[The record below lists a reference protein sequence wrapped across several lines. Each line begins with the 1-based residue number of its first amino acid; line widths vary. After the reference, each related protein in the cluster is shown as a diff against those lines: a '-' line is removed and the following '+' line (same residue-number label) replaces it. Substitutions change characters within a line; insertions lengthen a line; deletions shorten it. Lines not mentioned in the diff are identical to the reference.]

1 LYRAELIDGIAMIVP
16 VIFAEDAKRTVPTRK
31 VLVEDPA
38 VRADLTPTEAAFFDI
53 EVVRSREWLDYE
65 RTFPQV
71 PEHENGDPAFLSKI
85 REQAEKYAFSFDV
98 DDVSEPFLGP
108 SLIITGRQDA
118 MVGYRDA
125 WSILE
130 KYPRATYVVL
140 DRAGHVLEEK
150 AGLVNALM
158 KEWLDRVEESAGSV

>member
-1 LYRAELIDGIAMIVP
+1 
-16 VIFAEDAKRTVPTRK
+16 
-31 VLVEDPA
+31 
-38 VRADLTPTEAAFFDI
+38 
-53 EVVRSREWLDYE
+53 
-65 RTFPQV
+65 
-71 PEHENGDPAFLSKI
+71 
-85 REQAEKYAFSFDV
+85 
-98 DDVSEPFLGP
+98 
-108 SLIITGRQDA
+108 